1 MRTILLV
8 AMCGLLV
15 ACTTKPIFPPE
26 VMKNVETNTFNFKAW
41 KEQASHLSS
50 ANVIPRKV
58 ELEAEILNVIRKPE
72 GVVVVVQQREIERYP
87 GYGLKHVKRNA
98 SLLFAIALKG
108 HPELSLLQPGNEL
121 IVVGTTDRPS
131 VELIDG
137 TPTVLPHLLAQ
148 CLHLVKTNGLEVLD
162 TPWQGSMGYYPPEQ
176 RTVCLEETTG
186 SALPSGGQAD
196 EQKSATG
203 S

>member
-1 MRTILLV
+1 MRIILLV
-8 AMCGLLV
+8 AMCGLLA

-26 VMKNVETNTFNFKAW
+26 VMTNVETDTFDFKTW
-41 KEQASHLSS
+41 KEHASHPSS

-58 ELEAEILNVIRKPE
+58 ELEAEILNVIQKPN
-72 GVVVVVQQREIERYP
+72 GVVVVAQQRVLEKYP
-87 GYGLKHVKRNA
+87 GYGPKHVKRND
-98 SLLFAIALKG
+98 SLWFAIAFNG

-131 VELIDG
+131 AELIDG

-186 SALPSGGQAD
+186 SSLPSGQED